1 MAQEFTYE
9 IAGKQYGQKPLV
21 LGQWRQFLDVIKGLS
36 IPGNVDPWGLAK
48 LLGDNLPLALAV
60 VLNPEGVP
68 LKDKD
73 LPALADELEFAIGP
87 ETIISVIEDFFAC
100 NPLPSILER
109 LSQAAG
115 ILSGMMKTETSLNPS
130 LSPSQ
135 PETSPGETPSSG
147 DTPSETSSPG

>member
-9 IAGKQYGQKPLV
+9 IAGKQYYQKPMV

-36 IPGNVDPWGLAK
+36 IPGNVDPWGLAN

-60 VLNPEGVP
+60 VLNPEGVA

-73 LPALADELEFAIGP
+73 LPALADELEFSIEP
-87 ETIISVIEDFFAC
+87 DTVVQVIEDFFAC

-115 ILSGMMKTETSLNPS
+115 ILSGMMKTSSNPS
-130 LSPSQ
+130 SSPSP
-135 PETSPGETPSSG
+135 PETSPGGTPSSG
-147 DTPSETSSPG
+147 DIPSESADPG